1 MALDPG
7 RGGRYTRGDLETPM
21 MQLPH
26 ELRDTVVEQL
36 DEYLESQNG
45 TPDAEAVAAFVVDLL
60 STAAEDLKLPDA
72 DDIVLKLETSGE
84 LEASLLEL
92 LEEHFESSE
101 DMEFTAEEILALIEK
116 VCDVEWTTK
125 DDEDAEEEADEDD
138 PDGFFD
144 DMGGGDEDEDM

>member
-1 MALDPG
+1 
-7 RGGRYTRGDLETPM
+7 M

-45 TPDAEAVAAFVVDLL
+45 TPDAEALAAFVVELL
-60 STAAEDLKLPDA
+60 GTASEDLKIDDA

-101 DMEFTAEEILALIEK
+101 DTEIVAEDILSLIEK

-125 DDEDAEEEADEDD
+125 DDEDADDEDEDED

-144 DMGGGDEDEDM
+144 EMGGGDDDDDM